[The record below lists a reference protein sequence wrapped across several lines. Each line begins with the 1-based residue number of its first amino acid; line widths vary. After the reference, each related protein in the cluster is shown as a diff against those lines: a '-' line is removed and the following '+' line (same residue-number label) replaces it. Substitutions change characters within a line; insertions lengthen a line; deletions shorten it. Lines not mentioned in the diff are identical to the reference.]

1 MDDVGPKFRRD
12 RARAPKNLFFKRGD
26 YRATQSYP
34 KNLKVAF
41 SEKEKEDKMT
51 GNLRY
56 LFLFGSSWIFSQ
68 LGE

>member
-26 YRATQSYP
+26 YRATQSDP

-41 SEKEKEDKMT
+41 SEKEKEEKWRGT
-51 GNLRY
+51 
-56 LFLFGSSWIFSQ
+56 
-68 LGE
+68 